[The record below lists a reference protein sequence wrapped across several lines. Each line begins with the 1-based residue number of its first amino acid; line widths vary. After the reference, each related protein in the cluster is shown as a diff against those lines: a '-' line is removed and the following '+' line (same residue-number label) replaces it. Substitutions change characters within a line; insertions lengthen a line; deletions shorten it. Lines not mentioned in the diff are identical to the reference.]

1 MISNYS
7 FNDEVSTLRIWF
19 DNKPFSKEIQEN
31 IKNLKIDL
39 ISEEAKQ
46 MYINERL
53 EKEEKEKETVQALW
67 RIYSHFLVKYIIY
80 FFGFLNN
87 FIYLCIVIKDY
98 LMCNKI

>member
-7 FNDEVSTLRIWF
+7 FNDEISTLRIWF
-19 DNKPFSKEIQEN
+19 DNKQFSNEIQET

-53 EKEEKEKETVQALW
+53 EKEEKETVQAL
-67 RIYSHFLVKYIIY
+67 
-80 FFGFLNN
+80 
-87 FIYLCIVIKDY
+87 
-98 LMCNKI
+98 

>member
-7 FNDEVSTLRIWF
+7 FNDEISTLRIWF
-19 DNKPFSKEIQEN
+19 DNKPFSNEIKEN

-53 EKEEKEKETVQALW
+53 EKEEKETVQAL
-67 RIYSHFLVKYIIY
+67 
-80 FFGFLNN
+80 
-87 FIYLCIVIKDY
+87 
-98 LMCNKI
+98 

>member
-1 MISNYS
+1 MISKYS
-7 FNDEVSTLRIWF
+7 FNDEISTLRIWF

-53 EKEEKEKETVQALW
+53 EKEEKETVQAL
-67 RIYSHFLVKYIIY
+67 
-80 FFGFLNN
+80 
-87 FIYLCIVIKDY
+87 
-98 LMCNKI
+98 

>member
-1 MISNYS
+1 MISKYS
-7 FNDEVSTLRIWF
+7 FNDEISTLRIWF

-53 EKEEKEKETVQALW
+53 EKEEKEKETVQAL
-67 RIYSHFLVKYIIY
+67 
-80 FFGFLNN
+80 
-87 FIYLCIVIKDY
+87 
-98 LMCNKI
+98 